1 MRCGG
6 SISPGRPNLAL
17 FPGQAYLEE
26 EGRMVRRYDDPVD
39 VRRHDEEPGQFLW
52 RGRLYVVRGVLA
64 HWVEAGRW
72 WGAPSAQAVYAADVT
87 GGAQAPSVQ
96 PEGAEAAAETEP
108 VQGPAGVDDG
118 EREVWRVEAAS
129 GRSAGVGVYDLC
141 FDWSAGAWTLLRAL
155 D

>member
-1 MRCGG
+1 
-6 SISPGRPNLAL
+6 
-17 FPGQAYLEE
+17 
-26 EGRMVRRYDDPVD
+26 MVRRYDDPVD
-39 VRRHDEEPGQFLW
+39 VRRHDEAPGQFLW
-52 RGRLYVVRGVLA
+52 RGRLYVVRSVLA

-72 WGAPSAQAVYAADVT
+72 WSAPSARAIYAADIT
-87 GGAQAPSVQ
+87 GGAGRAGPDAGTEPGVE
-96 PEGAEAAAETEP
+96 PAAEPAAATEP
-108 VQGPAGVDDG
+108 DVASDAAGVDDG

>member
-1 MRCGG
+1 
-6 SISPGRPNLAL
+6 
-17 FPGQAYLEE
+17 
-26 EGRMVRRYDDPVD
+26 MVRRYDDPVD
-39 VRRHDEEPGQFLW
+39 VRRHDEAPGQFLW

-72 WGAPSAQAVYAADVT
+72 WSAPPARAIYAADVT
-87 GGAQAPSVQ
+87 GGAGRSRPDAGAGPA
-96 PEGAEAAAETEP
+96 AEAGP
-108 VQGPAGVDDG
+108 VPGATAIDDG

-129 GRSAGVGVYDLC
+129 GRSAGIGVYDLC